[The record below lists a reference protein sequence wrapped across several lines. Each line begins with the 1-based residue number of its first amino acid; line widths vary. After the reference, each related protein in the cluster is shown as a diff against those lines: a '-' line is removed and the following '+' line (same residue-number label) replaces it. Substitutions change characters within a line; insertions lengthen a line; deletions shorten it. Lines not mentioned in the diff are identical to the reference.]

1 MEFTHEIIAF
11 KNSPVNLIVNRI
23 ENVHKHWHQSIELNF
38 ILDGNVAFIV
48 GNKRYVL
55 TADDAILINSNVIHE
70 LESDGATVI
79 TLQIKLNLI
88 TDLPEEPK
96 VAQYKLNTADGTD
109 PAKLTHIKQLIA
121 KMLKINI
128 EGGKLTE
135 LLSRAYCYQLI
146 YELYAGFAVEGSD
159 LQQSSERLDRLGQ
172 ILNIINNGYMENL
185 SLENIAGQVF
195 VTIPY
200 LSKFFKSNMDIT
212 ITDYI
217 KSIRLYHAM
226 SDLDG
231 TSLSIREIAEKNGFP
246 NVRAFVSAFKE
257 ETGILPSDY
266 RNNSKKDDRNSED
279 RKEKAVNYLDS
290 ESTLINNSTSRFINE
305 NLSPSDSATYI
316 HNNTVSTDTKIIS
329 DEHSM
334 PLKHN
339 CRMFLG
345 VSRASEL
352 LTSKIQAQLK
362 EAQQKIH
369 FGYIKMHGLLDD
381 DMMAYGE
388 RRDGTPLY
396 NFNRIDEVFDFLLS
410 IGLRPLVQFSFMPS
424 ALAQNVNKKTFWAGS
439 ITSEPRNL
447 EKWCGLIEALTAHL
461 IDRYSKQEVEQWLFS
476 VWNEPGSSNKM
487 FGFKNDETFLKLYTS
502 TYNTVKHVCPT
513 LKFGGPSAFSTF
525 GKNEDW
531 LFRFLNSAKECNAL
545 PDFLDVHYYDIDL
558 SEIANNKNDS
568 WDILLL
574 SPVEN
579 SFSLFL
585 KRLKQRLYDD
595 GFTNIPVYIIEWNS
609 TVSHRDPL
617 NDTCFKSSYIV
628 KNIIDNYDEFD
639 GLGYWLLSDYHNEF
653 LQNPLTF
660 HGGLGL
666 FSVNSLKKPSFFAFE
681 MLAKLGNRLID
692 KGDGYIITE
701 QNGKYIML
709 LNNYSH
715 YSAAY
720 AKEPGVN
727 TQYTD
732 RNKVFPDKANISMS
746 FCLPFIQKP
755 CMITE
760 TKLNRHNGSVYDNFV
775 KMSGLE
781 PLSAEDI
788 EYLKSVSIPKRT
800 KHVHSPDNNGL
811 LISASLEPHE
821 LRLIEIESL

>member
-1 MEFTHEIIAF
+1 MDFTHEIIAF
-11 KNSPVNLIVNRI
+11 KNSPINLIVNRI
-23 ENVHKHWHQSIELNF
+23 GDVRKHWHQSIELNF
-38 ILDGNVAFIV
+38 VLDGSVTFIV
-48 GNKRYVL
+48 NNNRYVL

-79 TLQIKLNLI
+79 TLQIKLDLI

-96 VAQYKLNTADGTD
+96 SSQYKLNTADGTD
-109 PAKLTHIKQLIA
+109 PAKLAHIKQLVA
-121 KMLKINI
+121 NMLKINI

-135 LLSRAYCYQLI
+135 LLSLAYCYQII
-146 YELYAGFAVEGSD
+146 YELYAGFAVEGTD
-159 LQQSSERLDRLGQ
+159 PQQSTERLDRLGK
-172 ILNIINNGYMENL
+172 ILNIINNGYARNL
-185 SLENIAGQVF
+185 SLESIANQVF

-246 NVRAFVSAFKE
+246 NVRAFVNAFKE

-266 RNNSKKDDRNSED
+266 RNKSNQNAGNSED

-290 ESTLINNSTSRFINE
+290 ETTSINNSTSKFINE
-305 NLSPSDSATYI
+305 NLSSTGSAPYI

-329 DEHSM
+329 NENLL

-352 LTSKIQAQLK
+352 LTTKIQTQLK

-369 FGYIKMHGLLDD
+369 FNYIKMHGLLDD

-388 RRDGTPLY
+388 RQDGTPLY
-396 NFNRIDEVFDFLLS
+396 NFSRIDEVFDFLLS

-424 ALAQNVNKKTFWAGS
+424 ALAQNTNKKTFWAGS

-447 EKWCGLIEALTAHL
+447 EKWCSLIEALTVHL
-461 IDRYSKQEVEQWLFS
+461 INKYSLQEVEQWLFS

-502 TYNTVKHVCPT
+502 TYNTVKQVCPT

-525 GKNEDW
+525 GKTEDW
-531 LFRFLNSAKECNAL
+531 LFRFLHSAKDHNAL

-558 SEIANNKNDS
+558 SEIANNKNDN
-568 WDILLL
+568 WDILFL

-579 SFSLFL
+579 SFSQFL
-585 KRLKQRLYDD
+585 KRLKQRLLND
-595 GFTNIPVYIIEWNS
+595 GFANIPVYIIEWNS

-628 KNIIDNYDEFD
+628 KNIVDNYDDFD

-681 MLAKLGNRLID
+681 MLSKLGNRLVD

-701 QNGKYIML
+701 QNGKYTML

-715 YSAAY
+715 YSRAY

-727 TQYTD
+727 TKYTD
-732 RNKVFPDKANISMS
+732 RYKVFPDKANKS
-746 FCLPFIQKP
+746 FSFILPFLQKT

-775 KMSGLE
+775 KMCGLE
-781 PLSAEDI
+781 PLSTEDVD
-788 EYLKSVSIPKRT
+788 YLKSVSIPKRT
-800 KHVHSPDNNGL
+800 KHVQSPDGSGL
-811 LISASLEPHE
+811 IISASLEPHE
-821 LRLIEIESL
+821 LCLIEIESL